1 MSRYV
6 SIAFT
11 VDRECRRTDHSFP
24 QFSVDDFEA
33 VKTTAWEGVR
43 NAEARN
49 LMKEMAVG
57 DKVLFYHSNCKT
69 PGIAGLAEVSSTYT
83 MPL

>member
-43 NAEARN
+43 NHQAKN
-49 LMKEMAVG
+49 YMKSMKLG
-57 DKVLFYHSNCKT
+57 DKVGLGSFSVAHYVIKT
-69 PGIAGLAEVSSTYT
+69 
-83 MPL
+83 